1 MIGLPFII
9 DALAEPPDEPPVLI
23 VELQGA
29 VSDVQAEQKVQQDT
43 KGAAQ
48 QPEQP
53 APSPAQATADQPA
66 PADQPPQA
74 DDAQPPQAA
83 PSPATPDTPPATQST
98 AGTNNVTGTTEKQ
111 AAQTIKTES
120 PTEAE
125 LLREYAKQLSK
136 KVRANLVNPGRGHA
150 SSATV
155 SFFILS
161 DGHIR
166 PDSLKIVA
174 SSGQYK
180 VDASALQTIR
190 ASVPFAP
197 PPREMS
203 VRIVVDFNHKG

>member
-1 MIGLPFII
+1 MTPGHRKRRHRRQRRTRPRQRR
-9 DALAEPPDEPPVLI
+9 AR
-23 VELQGA
+23 
-29 VSDVQAEQKVQQDT
+29 
-43 KGAAQ
+43 
-48 QPEQP
+48 P
-53 APSPAQATADQPA
+53 APTMS
-66 PADQPPQA
+66 
-74 DDAQPPQAA
+74 
-83 PSPATPDTPPATQST
+83 
-98 AGTNNVTGTTEKQ
+98 TGTTEKQ

-136 KVRANLVNPGRGHA
+136 KVRANLVNPGSGHA

-190 ASVPFAP
+190 ASVPSRLRPGDERQDRCRFQ
-197 PPREMS
+197 S
-203 VRIVVDFNHKG
+203 